1 MREPYQLLFF
11 SLNSN
16 NLSEQ
21 DYNKAL
27 KQIWISTEYPNADK
41 NVSVKESLQLFK
53 KSNPDL
59 IMDQNEKNYLNSLP
73 DEVTIYRGTHTQNN
87 SKALS
92 WTANYDKAKW
102 FANRFDEDGYILQAT
117 INKKDIVAFFNVR
130 NEDEL
135 IVDFNKI
142 KNLTEEKAI
151 SIKI

>member
-73 DEVTIYRGTHTQNN
+73 DEVTIYRGTHTKNN

-92 WTANYDKAKW
+92 WTDNYDKAKW

-117 INKKDIVAFFNVR
+117 INKKDIVAFFNAR